1 LQVALH
7 VLLDALDH
15 RGAAGERQVEDVAAL
30 ARLEPHAAAGAQRDP
45 VDLDRVGPGALELL
59 PVAWDVAHR
68 ITCQSRIV
76 PCRRMISSGVSDS
89 VRSRISAA
97 RSQDARISAFSVSVR
112 LRMWRTSIWS
122 ISPPSKRSP
131 GLSGAIRGWSSRM
144 IGEDSSRSVAP
155 ASPTSTGQVPA
166 FSQSWARRRSPA
178 GGSVSDTNA
187 PPSVRSTVWVEQNVR
202 SSASSRAPPS
212 HG

>member
-76 PCRRMISSGVSDS
+76 PCRRMISSGVSAS

-97 RSQDARISAFSVSVR
+97 RGSDARISAFSASVR
-112 LRMWRTSIWS
+112 LRMLRTSVWS

-144 IGEDSSRSVAP
+144 IGEESSVLEGRPPRSAP
-155 ASPTSTGQVPA
+155 ASTGQVPR
-166 FSQSWARRRSPA
+166 FSHASAAARSA
-178 GGSVSDTNA
+178 SGGSVSETNA
-187 PPSVRSTVWVEQNVR
+187 PP
-202 SSASSRAPPS
+202 
-212 HG
+212 